1 MRVDTMHKQGAAN
14 IFQAPFVRPIFKQF
28 ERSVDI
34 DDMLEWQQN
43 RVRPPHVLAA
53 LKKLLAASPR
63 WSYRE
68 RPA

>member
-14 IFQAPFVRPIFKQF
+14 IFQAPYVRPIFKQF

-43 RVRPPHVLAA
+43 RVRTT
-53 LKKLLAASPR
+53 PR
-63 WSYRE
+63 SCCLEEAFGRV
-68 RPA
+68 A